1 MQVADPERSRVILI
15 GSSRYTDAE
24 LPDLPAVSATVR
36 DLREFFTD
44 PRAGVGVVPDRHC
57 VTLLNA
63 PSLEKA
69 GDQIFAASRAA
80 ESLLLVYYVGH
91 GVISGRKHD
100 LYLSLP
106 GTRPGAPE
114 FSALEYGK
122 LRDAVLHSPAR
133 VKIIVLDCCFSGRV
147 LSQSMAPVRRSLL
160 AELDIEGT
168 YVLTSAGQSENALIV
183 AGEKHTAFSGRLL
196 RLLWEGVEDG
206 GEFLT
211 VEDLYRALRSRMRAA
226 GLSTPERRLTQDA
239 QLMGLTLNRAVPGS
253 GHRAPSPPA
262 LATGPPR
269 RRAVRLS
276 VIPVLAVAA
285 LAAWNL
291 RPDPSPHRQSPP
303 SVSQAAPT
311 LTTATK
317 TPAQTPTKTSTPT
330 ETPAPR
336 NVATIV
342 GSFDAASFS
351 PDGRTLAIS
360 GTDRR
365 MLLRDMTTGRK
376 TSITL
381 AGTPRRVRPAVFS
394 PDSKTVA
401 VRGEEDQTVRLWSVP
416 GHRWLPLSARHAI
429 GTWAVAFTPD
439 GRTLATGG
447 NDRNVFLWDVT
458 GQRKIATL
466 RTDNGWIWS
475 LAISPDGKLLAAGSA
490 DHWVYLW
497 DLDTHRTVGKLPG
510 TPDGVWGV
518 AFSPDGKLLAIADGK
533 SKISLW
539 NARSRNLVATLH
551 DGHKKINSL
560 AFSPDGR
567 YLASC
572 GEPDT
577 SYVFDVAARRKV
589 AQYAGSVVFSR
600 DRDTFA
606 TVRAYG
612 DVKIWRTR

>member
-1 MQVADPERSRVILI
+1 MQVADPERSRVVLI

-36 DLREFFTD
+36 DLRAFFTD

-57 VTLLNA
+57 VTLLDA

-91 GVISGRKHD
+91 GLISGRKHD

-106 GTRPGAPE
+106 GTRLGAPE
-114 FSALEYGK
+114 FSALEYEK

-133 VKIIVLDCCFSGRV
+133 VKVIVLDCCFSGRV
-147 LSQSMAPVRRSLL
+147 LSQSMAPVRHSLL

-168 YVLTSAGQSENALIV
+168 YVLTSAGQSEKALIV

-206 GEFLT
+206 GEILT

-226 GLSTPERRLTQDA
+226 GLSTPERRLTRDA

-253 GHRAPSPPA
+253 GHHASPSPA
-262 LATGPPR
+262 LATRPPR
-269 RRAVRLS
+269 RRAMRLS

-291 RPDPSPHRQSPP
+291 RPDPSPHRQPPP
-303 SVSQAAPT
+303 SASQAAPT
-311 LTTATK
+311 LTTATAR
-317 TPAQTPTKTSTPT
+317 TPAKASTPANT
-330 ETPAPR
+330 TAPR
-336 NVATIV
+336 NVDTVA

-360 GTDRR
+360 ATDRR
-365 MLLRDMTTGRK
+365 MLLHDMTTGRK
-376 TSITL
+376 SSITL
-381 AGTPRRVRPAVFS
+381 PGAPRRVRPAKFS
-394 PDSKTVA
+394 PDGETIA
-401 VRGEEDQTVRLWSVP
+401 IWGEEDQTIRLWSVP
-416 GHRWLPLSARHAI
+416 GRRWLPLRATHAI
-429 GTWAVAFTPD
+429 GAWAAAFLPD

-447 NDRNVFLWDVT
+447 NDRNVFLWDVAR
-458 GQRKIATL
+458 QRTIATL
-466 RTDNGWIWS
+466 RTDNGLIWS
-475 LAISPDGKLLAAGSA
+475 LAVSPDGKLLAAGSA

-497 DLDTHRTVGKLPG
+497 DLGTRRLAGKLDG
-510 TPDGVWGV
+510 TLDGVWGV
-518 AFSPDGKLLAIADGK
+518 AFSPDSKLLAIAAGD
-533 SKISLW
+533 STISLW
-539 NARSRNLVATLH
+539 NARSRKLVGTLR
-551 DGHKKINSL
+551 DGHKKINGL
-560 AFSPDGR
+560 TFSPDGR

-572 GEPDT
+572 GEPDVAH
-577 SYVFDVAARRKV
+577 VFDVAARRRV
-589 AQYAGSVVFSR
+589 AKYAGSVAFSQ
-600 DRDTFA
+600 DRGTFA

-612 DVKIWRTR
+612 DVKIWRTG